1 MTGTLLG
8 DLRRRFR
15 ETSRIRLDEM
25 ASLLATLERDPRD
38 AESLRNLAKHFHG
51 LAGMGG
57 TYGFPRVSEL
67 GDEAEAELLPLVK
80 RSAAPG
86 PSLVARWKEILGE
99 MRRELEETGSPAA
112 VSQAAARPFE
122 VVLIESD
129 SALAASIAEALKRE
143 EMSVRVCASWSEA
156 AAYEGVDA
164 TIVVG
169 DTEEFAEK
177 VRAIRSGADVFVAKP
192 VDVDALVQ
200 RVGALRERKEH
211 PPRRILA
218 VEDDPTTAVLIRGML
233 AAAGYEVEVCV
244 APAEF
249 ERTLLAFGPDLVLM
263 DVQLASDV
271 SGHDLVRYVRRS
283 ERFSTLPV
291 IIVTSDS
298 ERRAILDGASAGADV
313 LVTKPVDWDVL
324 LSHIAARLE
333 RATVVRELTERDPLT
348 GVLTRGAFDT
358 RARHRAE
365 NGNSAVLVLLD
376 LDHFKEINDTRGHV
390 AGDRVL
396 AATGAVLRRHLRQTD
411 VVARY
416 GGEEFALLLEDL
428 SVPTAV
434 SLCERLLAD
443 LSSTIDVTFSAGVA
457 PLDGSFE
464 EAFRRADLALYEA
477 KRGGRARVM
486 V

>member
-8 DLRRRFR
+8 DLRGRFR

-25 ASLLATLERDPRD
+25 ASLLSALERDPRD
-38 AESLRNLAKHFHG
+38 VESLRNLAKHFHG

-57 TYGFPRVSEL
+57 TYGFPRVSQL
-67 GDEAEAELLPLVK
+67 GDEAEAELLPLVN
-80 RSAAPG
+80 RSAAPDA
-86 PSLVARWKEILGE
+86 SLIARWKEIVAEIVGE
-99 MRRELEETGSPAA
+99 LRGTGVPPALPPAA
-112 VSQAAARPFE
+112 RRPFN
-122 VVLIESD
+122 VHIIQFD
-129 SALAASIAEALKRE
+129 ASLAEALARE
-143 EMSVRVCASWSEA
+143 EITCDPDAPA
-156 AAYEGVDA
+156 DA
-164 TIVVG
+164 TVMIG
-169 DTEEFAEK
+169 DDEFAEK
-177 VRAIRSGADVFVAKP
+177 VRAIRSGADVFVTRP

-200 RVGALRERKEH
+200 RIGALRERKEH

-218 VEDDPTTAVLIRGML
+218 VEDDATTAVLIRGML
-233 AAAGYEVEVCV
+233 TSAGYEVEVCT

-249 ERTLLAFGPDLVLM
+249 EATLLAFEPDLVLM

-283 ERFSTLPV
+283 ERFATLPV

-298 ERRAILDGASAGADV
+298 ERRAILDSASAGADM

-416 GGEEFALLLEDL
+416 GGEEFALLIEDL
-428 SVPTAV
+428 SVPDAV
-434 SLCERLLAD
+434 ALCQRLLAD

-477 KRGGRARVM
+477 KRSGRARVM